1 MKSRIITS
9 LIGVPIIFS
18 FLLSF
23 VFLKILVLLL
33 MILSS
38 YEIFQMSNLK
48 KQKYLISS
56 ILIIIIIFTLTVW
69 IDWSFTVYIVGTFS
83 LLSFFYLIYLV
94 CTNWKFRKSELESSS
109 SKNNTFYI
117 FFISILYFSLI
128 LIHLVFLRNEEQGF
142 RFLIFVLIV
151 TFSVDS
157 FSYFIGSLIGKK
169 RDNFL
174 SLISPNKTIEGT
186 LGGFFVGFL
195 FSILLSRILDING
208 DWGSLFIISFLVPFF
223 AVIGDF
229 LQSALKRYFGVKDSG
244 ESLPGHGGFLDRID
258 SLGLSVASYY
268 WILVFI

>member
-23 VFLKILVLLL
+23 VFLKILVFLL

-94 CTNWKFRKSELESSS
+94 CTNWKFRKSELEASS
-109 SKNNTFYI
+109 SKNNLCTFKD
-117 FFISILYFSLI
+117 
-128 LIHLVFLRNEEQGF
+128 LR
-142 RFLIFVLIV
+142 
-151 TFSVDS
+151 
-157 FSYFIGSLIGKK
+157 
-169 RDNFL
+169 
-174 SLISPNKTIEGT
+174 
-186 LGGFFVGFL
+186 
-195 FSILLSRILDING
+195 
-208 DWGSLFIISFLVPFF
+208 
-223 AVIGDF
+223 
-229 LQSALKRYFGVKDSG
+229 
-244 ESLPGHGGFLDRID
+244 
-258 SLGLSVASYY
+258 
-268 WILVFI
+268 